1 VCIIAI
7 LPGAPV
13 RGSPTAANPV
23 ADFIGSVRAAKDAF
37 ERQDYAHAARLYE
50 GIVQANPVNPFF
62 LQQLADSE
70 YLAGDYTGSISA
82 YRKML
87 ELGADQPSYCAYYL
101 ARAYA
106 KAGDSASAMHW
117 LTQAMQWGYPKLED
131 ARTDE
136 ALAALHAQPGFADL
150 LGITDTTNMTRTQGW
165 RLDLAFLSR
174 WIKARS
180 YHPFRTDTGDR
191 FVSRALYTEA
201 EFDAKVED
209 LERSIPKL
217 TDAQIE
223 AAMMRLIASLGD
235 GHTEWAGFV
244 RPKSGLT
251 LPLKFELFQ
260 EGLFITATAPGY
272 RNLLGAKVLAFDN
285 HPVPQVMTTA
295 TPYLSRDN
303 DYWIDAFMPQ
313 LLRYPGLLNGMGIAH
328 RMDQMNLSLKGMDGR
343 TGDFTVPVTT
353 DAPYIWNELPSPP
366 GWINLPDV
374 LSKPIPL
381 YLQKNSETYWFDYQA
396 DNKLVYFQFNRV
408 LDGAES
414 LAQFTERLGKFLD
427 THAVD
432 RLVIDMRWNNGGNTY
447 LSQPLLQ
454 LLMGRQSINRTGH
467 LFVIIG
473 PRTFSAALNTAEA
486 FERYLNAV
494 FIGEPTGGRPNSPGE
509 EWFFSLP
516 YSKAN
521 VSLSNL
527 YWESGWPVDSRWA
540 IPPEIYTPRTF
551 ADYLAG
557 RDPAMDA
564 ALAYPSAGEE
574 ARKADQIAH

>member
-1 VCIIAI
+1 MATFVCLLA
-7 LPGAPV
+7 LTRSASVPA
-13 RGSPTAANPV
+13 SPTAANPV
-23 ADFIGSVRAAKDAF
+23 SNFVASVKAAEDAF
-37 ERQDYAHAARLYE
+37 KRHDYAHAAELYD
-50 GIVQANPVNPFF
+50 GIVEANPVNPSF
-62 LQQLADSE
+62 LKELADSE
-70 YLAGDYTGSISA
+70 YLAGDFIRAVSA

-106 KAGDSASAMHW
+106 KAGDKASAMHW
-117 LTQAMQWGYPKLED
+117 LRQAMQWGYPKLED

-136 ALAALHAQPGFADL
+136 ALGALRTQPGFAEL
-150 LGITDTTNMTRTQGW
+150 LGIIDTTRMTRTQGW

-201 EFDAKVED
+201 EFDEKVKE
-209 LERSIPKL
+209 LNRSIPKL
-217 TDAQIE
+217 TNTEIE

-235 GHTEWAGFV
+235 GHSEWAGFV
-244 RPKSGLT
+244 RPESGQT

-272 RNLLGAKVLAFDN
+272 RNLLGAQVLAFDS
-285 HPVPQVMTTA
+285 HPVPQVITA
-295 TPYLSRDN
+295 AAPYLSRDN

-313 LLRYPGLLNGMGIAH
+313 LLRYPALLNGMGIAH
-328 RMDQMNLSLKGMDGR
+328 RTDQMMLSLKAMDGS
-343 TGDFTVPVTT
+343 TGNFTVPVTT
-353 DAPYIWNELPSPP
+353 DAPYIWNQLPSPP
-366 GWINLPDV
+366 GWINLSEIS
-374 LSKPIPL
+374 SKAVPL
-381 YLQKNSETYWFDYQA
+381 YLQKNSETYWFDYEA

-414 LAQFTERLGKFLD
+414 LADFTERLGKFLD
-427 THAVD
+427 THDVE
-432 RLVIDMRWNNGGNTY
+432 RLVIDLRWNNGGNTY

-454 LLMGRQSINRTGH
+454 LLMSRQSINRTGH

-494 FIGEPTGGRPNSPGE
+494 FVGEPTGGKPNSPGE

-516 YSKAN
+516 YSKVN

-527 YWESGWPVDSRWA
+527 YWQSGWPVDSRWA
-540 IPPEIYTPRTF
+540 IPPDIYTPRTF

-564 ALAYPSAGEE
+564 VLAYPSSPPP
-574 ARKADQIAH
+574 H